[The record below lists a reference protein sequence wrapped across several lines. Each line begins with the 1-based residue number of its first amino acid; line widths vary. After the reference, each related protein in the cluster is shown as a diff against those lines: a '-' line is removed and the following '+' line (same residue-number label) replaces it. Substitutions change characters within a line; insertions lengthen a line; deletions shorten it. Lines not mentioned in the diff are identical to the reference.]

1 MSFQVEEGLVKLPA
15 LSHAYLEACWWEME
29 LESSVSWEV
38 PHPFN
43 SIPYIALWLQYLDTA
58 VSSISEYLVQ

>member
-1 MSFQVEEGLVKLPA
+1 MSFQLEEGLVKLPA

-29 LESSVSWEV
+29 LERSVSWEV

-43 SIPYIALWLQYLDTA
+43 LIPYIAL
-58 VSSISEYLVQ
+58 